1 MDIRLFLCSFCVLIV
16 CTFGQDEISTE
27 DLGQDLGNYTTD
39 ILSTETPTT
48 PEPPRPVIRKS

>member
-16 CTFGQDEISTE
+16 YTFGQDEVSTE
-27 DLGQDLGNYTTD
+27 DLGQDLGNYT
-39 ILSTETPTT
+39 TETPTT